1 MKKILFIIIL
11 LFCINVKAENINLN
25 DIKDNFEYITYVEI
39 TDLENIDNIKKLV
52 NLKEIYIKNV
62 NVEDISF
69 INDLTKLEK
78 ISIYYS
84 KVDLSK
90 INRTSLKE
98 LDIIRSYVVNDD
110 FSRLAY
116 SNLKKLDLEGSYV
129 TSIYTL
135 KNAISLEELSLSS
148 ISNLRSLDVITYL
161 PKIKILNINGS
172 EDLVNDTVLD
182 YIKKNNIIGDNYD
195 ETKYMYLN
203 GEEIT
208 KELDKII
215 TDLKLDKLS
224 DREKIKKITLYVV
237 NNLNYDDDCGIN
249 GKCEYND
256 INFNSLLKSLSGNGI
271 CYHYAILTNELLNR
285 VGIKSYL
292 VSGFNKKG
300 LAHEWLNIYLDG
312 KWYGLDPTWID
323 SYNLNSKLQNTGKC
337 SYFMI
342 ELNKDN
348 TFVKDHIEDVL
359 PMNIVDPEKVIFDI
373 ILTNTDF
380 NIYEAI
386 FIGIV
391 VIIPIV
397 IIILINKKFPSEN

>member
-1 MKKILFIIIL
+1 MKKILLIILL
-11 LFCINVKAENINLN
+11 LFCINVKADNINLN

-39 TDLENIDNIKKLV
+39 TDLKNIDNLKKFV

-62 NVEDISF
+62 NIEDISF

-78 ISIYYS
+78 LRIYFS

-90 INRTSLKE
+90 INSPSLKE

-110 FSRLAY
+110 FSRLAN
-116 SNLKKLDLEGSYV
+116 SNLKILDLEGSYV

-135 KNAISLEELSLSS
+135 KNVISLEELSLSS

-161 PKIKILNINGS
+161 PKLKKLNINGS
-172 EDLVNDTVLD
+172 EDLVNSTVLN
-182 YIKKNNIIGDNYD
+182 YIKQNNIIGDNYN
-195 ETKYMYLN
+195 ETKYMYLD
-203 GEEIT
+203 GEDIS
-208 KELDKII
+208 KQLDKII
-215 TDLKLDKLS
+215 LDLKLDKLS
-224 DREKIKKITLYVV
+224 DRDKIKKITVYVV
-237 NNLNYDDDCGIN
+237 NHLKYDDDCGIN

-256 INFNSLLKSLSGNGI
+256 INFNSLLKSLSGSGI

-292 VSGFNKKG
+292 VSGFTKKG

-312 KWYGLDPTWID
+312 KWYALDPTWID
-323 SYNLNSKLQNTGKC
+323 SYNLGTKLQNTGKS

-348 TFVKDHIEDVL
+348 SFVKDHIEDVL
-359 PMNIVDPEKVIFDI
+359 PMNIVEPEKVIFDI
-373 ILTNTDF
+373 IPTNTGF

-386 FIGIV
+386 FIGII